1 MEYTLDFIQTVNDW
15 QAYGM
20 RERKNE
26 IAQKLRSFSI
36 DDHLKKC
43 DKPCYRITDFRNH
56 VKERSIFD
64 AFLNQRIL
72 FGVTS
77 WTTDYK
83 VAQNFYKE
91 GIPLYPYEG
100 INYIIKITNCS
111 NIILNIESLYSDTA
125 FIKACEK
132 HKKNIKEYSKG
143 IGRFGNTQKE
153 VILDIESVSVDNIY
167 AFWGTSSTKED
178 FYKKYIND
186 FVKIINLSNGKITYK
201 FIDDFLN
208 QNIGPHWDDDEQN
221 VKCIISTLKKEVDFY
236 NRLKQCGLLSFD
248 NCFLTL
254 DLDKTYA

>member
-167 AFWGTSSTKED
+167 AFWGTSSSKEK
-178 FYKKYIND
+178 FYEKYISD
-186 FVKIINLSNGKITYK
+186 LTQVVKISGGKITWEYIDK
-201 FIDDFLN
+201 FLEEH
-208 QNIGPHWDDDEQN
+208 IGPYWDDDKKN
-221 VKCIISTLKKEVDFY
+221 VNRIISNLKKEADVF
-236 NRLKQCGLLSFD
+236 NKLKKNSLLSFD
-248 NCFLTL
+248 NSCLI
-254 DLDKTYA
+254 LDKDKIYA